1 MPAKQFKITLDN
13 FMENRPKACVK
24 QKDKSRK
31 GKHLAYTEGFS
42 HLVQTFNLIFLTGW
56 YLGGD

>member
-1 MPAKQFKITLDN
+1 
-13 FMENRPKACVK
+13 MENRPKACVK

-31 GKHLAYTEGFS
+31 GKHPAYTEGFS
-42 HLVQTFNLIFLTGW
+42 HLVQTSNLIFLTGW